1 MSELLMKYDFEEK
14 VKAKKPLTEKQGK
27 ILNFIKK
34 YIAEYNYA
42 PTIREIGEGNNLSS
56 SATVHTYINIL
67 IEKGFLKKS
76 DYKFRTL
83 EVVGENEYVN
93 QAKGISLLPVIYDD
107 DSYSK
112 QINEPKEKLEISQE
126 QFNINNQSI
135 IIHVT
140 KDDIF
145 KNGDNLI
152 IKKITKYNDNDYVVT
167 LNNDRINIVK
177 YANNKDIIG
186 KVIALIRKY

>member
-1 MSELLMKYDFEEK
+1 MKYDFEECVK
-14 VKAKKPLTEKQGK
+14 VKKPLTEKQKK
-27 ILNFIKK
+27 ILDFIKK

-67 IEKGFLKKS
+67 IDKGFLKKS

-83 EVVGENEYVN
+83 EVVGENEYIN
-93 QAKGISLLPVIYDD
+93 QAKGICLLPVINDN

-112 QINEPKEKLEISQE
+112 QINNPKEKLEISQD

-140 KDDIF
+140 KDNIF
-145 KNGDNLI
+145 NKDDYLI
-152 IKKITKYNDNDYVVT
+152 IKKLTKYNDNDYVVT
-167 LNNDRINIVK
+167 LNNDMINIVK
-177 YANNKDIIG
+177 YINNKDIIG

>member
-1 MSELLMKYDFEEK
+1 MKYDFEEN
-14 VKAKKPLTEKQGK
+14 VKTKKPLTEKQKK
-27 ILNFIKK
+27 ILDFIKK

-67 IEKGFLKKS
+67 IDKGFLKKS

-83 EVVGENEYVN
+83 EIIGENEYIN
-93 QAKGISLLPVIYDD
+93 QAKGICLLPVINDN
-107 DSYSK
+107 DSYSTQVK
-112 QINEPKEKLEISQE
+112 NPKEKLEISQE

-135 IIHVT
+135 IINLT
-140 KDDIF
+140 KDNIF
-145 KNGDNLI
+145 NKGDNLI
-152 IKKITKYNDNDYVVT
+152 IKKQSKYNENDYVVT
-167 LNNDRINIVK
+167 INNDIINIVK
-177 YANNKDIIG
+177 YNNNKDIIG

>member
-1 MSELLMKYDFEEK
+1 MKYDFEEK

-27 ILNFIKK
+27 ILDFIKK

-67 IEKGFLKKS
+67 IDKGFLKKS

-83 EVVGENEYVN
+83 EVVGENEYIN
-93 QAKGISLLPVIYDD
+93 QAKGICLLPVISDD

-112 QINEPKEKLEISQE
+112 QINESKEKLEISKE
-126 QFNINNQSI
+126 QFSVNSQSF

-140 KDDIF
+140 RNDIFNKDDY
-145 KNGDNLI
+145 LI
-152 IKKITKYNDNDYVVT
+152 IKKLSKYNDNDYVVT
-167 LNNDRINIVK
+167 LINDKVNIAK
-177 YANNKDIIG
+177 YSNNKDVIG
-186 KVIALIRKY
+186 KVIGLIRKY